1 VMLFIPILLSINTF
15 PKPVGEVKN
24 MLNTFRKLFCIH
36 VYEFNWDHKH
46 GYVQEC
52 RKCGKND

>member
-1 VMLFIPILLSINTF
+1 MLFIPILLSINPF
-15 PKPVGEVKN
+15 SEPAGEVKD
-24 MLNTFRKLFCIH
+24 MLNTFRKFFCIH
-36 VYEFNWDHKH
+36 IYEFNWDHKH